1 MIILDTHIWVRWV
14 EEPAQLRAAQMAAI
28 IAQEDDINGVIG
40 ICATSL
46 WEIAKLVELGR
57 IQFDADLAHWFES
70 ALAYPQVRIINLT
83 PAIAVRST
91 GIVERA
97 NRGQPEQIND
107 PSDQIII
114 ATAIVHD
121 CPLVTSDGKII
132 AYPDVR
138 TIH

>member
-1 MIILDTHIWVRWV
+1 MIILDTHAWVWWV
-14 EEPAQLRAAQMAAI
+14 EDPEQLSEAQREAI
-28 IAQEDDINGVIG
+28 EANERDDNGIG

-46 WEIAKLVELGR
+46 WEIAKLVEYGR
-57 IQFDADLAHWFES
+57 LNLSYDLPDWFS
-70 ALAYPQVRIINLT
+70 IALAYPGVYILGLT
-83 PAIAVRST
+83 PAIAIRST
-91 GIVERA
+91 SVVERA

-114 ATAIVHD
+114 ATAIVHN
-121 CPLVTSDGKII
+121 CALVTSDGKIM

>member
-1 MIILDTHIWVRWV
+1 MIILDTHVWVWRV
-14 EEPAQLRAAQMAAI
+14 EEPELLSDAQRDAI
-28 IAQEDDINGVIG
+28 EANEREDSGIG

-46 WEIAKLVELGR
+46 WEVAKLVEYGR
-57 IQFDADLAHWFES
+57 LDLSYDLPDWFS
-70 ALAYPQVRIINLT
+70 IALAYPGVHVLGLT
-83 PAIAVRST
+83 PDIAIRST
-91 GIVERA
+91 SIVERR

-121 CPLVTSDGKII
+121 CTLVTSDDKII

>member
-1 MIILDTHIWVRWV
+1 MEDPERLS
-14 EEPAQLRAAQMAAI
+14 EAQSEAI
-28 IAQEDDINGVIG
+28 EANEKDDGIG

-46 WEIAKLVELGR
+46 WEIAKLVEYGR
-57 IQFDADLAHWFES
+57 LNLDHHLPDWFAI
-70 ALAYPQVRIINLT
+70 ALAYPGVHILGLT
-83 PAIAVRST
+83 PDIAIRST
-91 GIVERA
+91 SIVESA

-121 CPLVTSDGKII
+121 CPLVTSDDKII

>member
-1 MIILDTHIWVRWV
+1 MEDPERLSETQR
-14 EEPAQLRAAQMAAI
+14 EAI
-28 IAQEDDINGVIG
+28 EASEKDDDGIGV
-40 ICATSL
+40 CATSL
-46 WEIAKLVELGR
+46 WEIAKLIEYGR
-57 IQFDADLAHWFES
+57 LNLSYHLPDWFAM
-70 ALAYPQVRIINLT
+70 ALAYPSVHILGLT
-83 PAIAVRST
+83 PAIAIRST
-91 GIVERA
+91 GIVERV

-121 CPLVTSDGKII
+121 CPLVTSDDKII

>member
-1 MIILDTHIWVRWV
+1 MIILDTHVWVWWV
-14 EEPAQLRAAQMAAI
+14 EDPDLLSEAQRDTIEAHER
-28 IAQEDDINGVIG
+28 EDDGIG

-46 WEIAKLVELGR
+46 WEVAKLVEYGR
-57 IQFDADLAHWFES
+57 LDLSYDLPDWFS
-70 ALAYPQVRIINLT
+70 IALAYPGVHVLELT
-83 PAIAVRST
+83 PAIAIRST
-91 GIVERA
+91 GIVERR

-121 CPLVTSDGKII
+121 CALVTSDDKII